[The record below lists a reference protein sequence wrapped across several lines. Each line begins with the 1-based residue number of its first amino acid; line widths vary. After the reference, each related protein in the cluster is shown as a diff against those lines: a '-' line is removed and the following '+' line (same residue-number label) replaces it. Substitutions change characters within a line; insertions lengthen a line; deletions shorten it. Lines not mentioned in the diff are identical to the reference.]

1 MAQDASYDPE
11 PIMLEE
17 AAARRDPT
25 LQAILRSE
33 VGLEA
38 YDSAQLARQAT
49 LVHACGCDLLWGVSG
64 RSVWCS
70 GPASALLHGAVWVR
84 EGALMPSPQ

>member
-1 MAQDASYDPE
+1 MAQDATHDPE

-38 YDSAQLARQAT
+38 YDSAQLARQGFCSTAVW
-49 LVHACGCDLLWGVSG
+49 LIKSAVCHAP
-64 RSVWCS
+64 R
-70 GPASALLHGAVWVR
+70 PALRHCAVQSLLH
-84 EGALMPSPQ
+84 LPSCWLCLASPA